1 MPVAP
6 ASMHRR
12 QRQQSA
18 PPAANHHSTSVTLHF
33 KERNNP
39 KQPLCASLLSPA
51 PARGVRPAAN
61 FLFLGNQSSTG
72 QTQTD
77 PQPYAGTECTLT
89 PSPRAGSVSRE
100 LFAHP
105 SPPHSPSIAVT
116 ESRSSSWLNSL
127 AGPFSPLAAS
137 ANDSSNKELGAT
149 SGVAAVVRGYMIPRS
164 QWKAD
169 DSADQCADPDC
180 SQRFDLMHRR
190 HHCRTCGDI
199 YCSAHSSRSTFLWP
213 SAEDDAVPAFT
224 PRATPRS
231 TPRSSAIDLPSLV
244 NSALSHNN
252 LNASAISTGSNGSSA
267 SADTSTPTS
276 SPPRNQPVVMP
287 ISARVCDRCY
297 FSAPSGSA
305 GGGAPL
311 LLPPNH
317 AGVSPPTYADGASFA
332 SAASAFA
339 LSARPLTTFNLRHP
353 PSRGSSASASRA
365 SSPNS
370 SPPGGSSGHLSRQAS
385 HSRSRQRRQGSA
397 VSASAS
403 ASSSSHS
410 TSFPSDSTN
419 ATPSTP
425 STSVEGAADNHTAA
439 SSCGSTASS
448 TNGTSPEMLQMASH
462 HARGGAPPSAG
473 GLASAA
479 AAASSTNRRGS
490 SLGRNGGSKRTLCSG
505 TVATPKIV
513 HEGEVLSS
521 YETETD
527 ERNNKSAAAAGG
539 EVGGGGGVGAKLA
552 AAQRRRPQSQ
562 PARVSAAAAVND
574 GTIWVPTTRYRS
586 ASNDPEGNSSSS
598 VSSSSSTDG
607 DHRPAL
613 GGSRRPQRQSQQ
625 PKAKQADAS
634 RYYVESDSSSVS
646 EDSDDDDDDDE
657 NDERHERV
665 VRERRLYQQEY
676 GSVQG
681 GPWQSWATF

>member
-1 MPVAP
+1 MPAVAP

-18 PPAANHHSTSVTLHF
+18 PPPADHSTSVTLHF

-39 KQPLCASLLSPA
+39 KQPLY
-51 PARGVRPAAN
+51 RPAALRRN
-61 FLFLGNQSSTG
+61 
-72 QTQTD
+72 
-77 PQPYAGTECTLT
+77 
-89 PSPRAGSVSRE
+89 GSVSRD

-127 AGPFSPLAAS
+127 AGPFSPSAAS
-137 ANDSSNKELGAT
+137 ANDASNKELGAT

-231 TPRSSAIDLPSLV
+231 TPRSSAVDLPSLV
-244 NSALSHNN
+244 NSALSNNLN

-305 GGGAPL
+305 GGAPL
-311 LLPPNH
+311 LLPPNY
-317 AGVSPPTYADGASFA
+317 AGVSPPTYADGGSFA

-353 PSRGSSASASRA
+353 PSRASSASASRA
-365 SSPNS
+365 SSPNN

-385 HSRSRQRRQGSA
+385 HSRSRQRQRQGSA
-397 VSASAS
+397 VS

-425 STSVEGAADNHTAA
+425 STSVEGAADPPTAA

-462 HARGGAPPSAG
+462 HARGGAPPV
-473 GLASAA
+473 AA
-479 AAASSTNRRGS
+479 ALAAGAVAASTNRRGS
-490 SLGRNGGSKRTLCSG
+490 SLGRNAGSKRTLCSG

-527 ERNNKSAAAAGG
+527 ERRNKSAAAAGAGAGG

-552 AAQRRRPQSQ
+552 AVQRRRPQSQ
-562 PARVSAAAAVND
+562 PARVSAAVND
-574 GTIWVPTTRYRS
+574 GSMWVPTTRYRS
-586 ASNDPEGNSSSS
+586 ASNDPEGGNSSSS
-598 VSSSSSTDG
+598 GSSSTDG
-607 DHRPAL
+607 DHRPPLA
-613 GGSRRPQRQSQQ
+613 SRRPQKQSQP
-625 PKAKQADAS
+625 PKPKGKAADAS

-646 EDSDDDDDDDE
+646 DDSDDDE